1 MFHLRNKC
9 FLGLGNSLLIW
20 LQNENEKKNFI
31 WSSNEIN
38 YFLSNVSQK
47 CKFSPPPENIS
58 HGASC
63 KEDVCRECP
72 THQCLHQGL
81 LSMRTESHKIP
92 LAQSYQ
98 GIDEAMRRL
107 VLYCKLPRHA
117 FLMGKGACNVLCM
130 LKYLQQYKEGG
141 RIPLNQFYLS
151 QGLNHM
157 SEINMTH
164 KTYRWLIESKLS
176 LVN

>member
-1 MFHLRNKC
+1 MEQAEKRNVC
-9 FLGLGNSLLIW
+9 
-20 LQNENEKKNFI
+20 KN
-31 WSSNEIN
+31 
-38 YFLSNVSQK
+38 
-47 CKFSPPPENIS
+47 
-58 HGASC
+58 
-63 KEDVCRECP
+63 RERP
-72 THQCLHQGL
+72 THQCLHQAL

-98 GIDEAMRRL
+98 GIDEAVGRL

-117 FLMGKGACNVLCM
+117 FLMGKGGCGVLCM
-130 LKYLQQYKEGG
+130 LKYHQKYGGGGG
-141 RIPLNQFYLS
+141 RIPLKQFYLS

>member
-1 MFHLRNKC
+1 MSARNVSFHL
-9 FLGLGNSLLIW
+9 LLKICP
-20 LQNENEKKNFI
+20 LEQAVRR
-31 WSSNEIN
+31 S
-38 YFLSNVSQK
+38 
-47 CKFSPPPENIS
+47 
-58 HGASC
+58 
-63 KEDVCRECP
+63 VCRECP

-98 GIDEAMRRL
+98 GIDEAVRRL

-117 FLMGKGACNVLCM
+117 FLMGKGACSVLCM